1 MKQECKQG
9 ARCCNHRKCDTCAL
23 VRLHKIKEQIRQNTP
38 TGATITYAVIRPLE
52 EYETPKIRKRL
63 SRIVSKKSDGHIWT
77 VETGTTCHGLHI
89 NFIISGDH
97 HITQE
102 ELAPH
107 VLTASDIWVSQI
119 PNRDL
124 ETVTKYILK
133 PESIPQITQYAGNT
147 YGRAGSMKHISA
159 YLKNT
164 TNGAASL
171 ACQNEALTTAG
182 LPITQQKTGNKAL
195 DNLPALKNVV
205 ANPYQYHRIG
215 IDYYGNIIKNPTN
228 T

>member
-1 MKQECKQG
+1 M
-9 ARCCNHRKCDTCAL
+9 
-23 VRLHKIKEQIRQNTP
+23 HKIKEQIRQNTP
-38 TGATITYAVIRPLE
+38 TGKTITFAVIRPFE
-52 EYETPKIRKRL
+52 ECETPKIRKKL
-63 SRIVSKKSDGHIWT
+63 SRIIQKQADGHIWT
-77 VETGTTCHGLHI
+77 IETGTTCNGLHV
-89 NFIISGDH
+89 NFLISGDH
-97 HITQE
+97 EITRE

-107 VLTASDIWVSQI
+107 ILTSSNVYIEQI
-119 PNRDL
+119 PNNDL

-133 PESIPQITQYAGNT
+133 AKSIPQITQYASKT
-147 YGRAGSMKHISA
+147 YGTGGTMRHISA